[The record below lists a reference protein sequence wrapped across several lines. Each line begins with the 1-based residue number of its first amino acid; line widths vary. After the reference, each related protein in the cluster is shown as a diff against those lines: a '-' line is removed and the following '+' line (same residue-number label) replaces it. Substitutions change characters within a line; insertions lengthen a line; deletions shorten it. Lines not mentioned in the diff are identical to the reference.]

1 MSAPQFPPARRYG
14 RARAA
19 RQVLSMDTERA
30 RCCCFTG
37 HRPEKLHLPEAE
49 LRPALRREIATA
61 IADGYSTF
69 ICGMARGVDV
79 YAAEEV
85 LMAAGQHPQ
94 VRLICAFPYRES
106 CESFSEPW
114 RSRCRA
120 IAQRADLRVDVCD
133 EYQSGC
139 YHLRNSWMVKRSSRL
154 ISVYDGTPGGTRN
167 TMLSA
172 LRHGLDVRT
181 IMI

>member
-1 MSAPQFPPARRYG
+1 M
-14 RARAA
+14 
-19 RQVLSMDTERA
+19 LSMDTERA

-61 IADGYSTF
+61 IADGYTTF

-85 LMAAGQHPQ
+85 LLAAEHHPQ
-94 VRLICAFPYRES
+94 VRLICAFPYRDS

-139 YHLRNSWMVKRSSRL
+139 YHLRNSWMVKRASRL